1 MPAAPKPS
9 TGQPLANAKH
19 ERFAQLVVSGLP
31 QSRAFVEAGF
41 KGATDNAINANASRL
56 ITNDKVASRIAE
68 LRAPALVATQ
78 KQAEAAVAS
87 AEWII
92 EQSLTLIRRCM
103 AAEPV
108 LNARGEA
115 TGEYRFDS
123 AGANKSL
130 DRLAKMHPTV
140 FSPDAGSGE
149 QGARHLHLHGLN
161 ESELRAI
168 ASGFGS

>member
-1 MPAAPKPS
+1 MTSPSRPLTPK
-9 TGQPLANAKH
+9 QARFVAEYQLDANATQSAIRAGYSEHTAYSQGQRLLKH
-19 ERFAQLVVSGLP
+19 VEVQQALQQVTATAIQVVA
-31 QSRAFVEAGF
+31 REA
-41 KGATDNAINANASRL
+41 S
-56 ITNDKVASRIAE
+56 E
-68 LRAPALVATQ
+68 
-78 KQAEAAVAS
+78 AVAS

-130 DRLAKMHPTV
+130 DRLAKMHPSV
-140 FSPDAGSGE
+140 FSPDATNID
-149 QGARHLHLHGLN
+149 ARTLN
-161 ESELRAI
+161 IQLPEGTTLDDLKALRAGL
-168 ASGFGS
+168 SG